1 MRGCALFLWG
11 WMVLFLYAARHGQTD
26 MNARNEISGV
36 TDLDLNETGIVQ
48 AELLAEKLVLLP
60 CPPRLI
66 IASDMQRAKHTAAI
80 AADRLQIP
88 LLYDKRLR
96 EQNYGSFEGM
106 DRFTDGFLQTKSQF
120 AVRYPGGES
129 MLMTGQ
135 RVYNFLDD
143 VLQTY
148 RGVDLLVVAH
158 GGILRILRT
167 YFMDMTN
174 SEFFHY
180 NADNAGFETYTIDI
194 VSEGSL

>member
-1 MRGCALFLWG
+1 
-11 WMVLFLYAARHGQTD
+11 

-36 TDLDLNETGIVQ
+36 TDLDLNETGIAQ

-60 CPPRLI
+60 FPPRLI

-158 GGILRILRT
+158 GGTAHLFYGYDQQRIFPLQRRQCR
-167 YFMDMTN
+167 F
-174 SEFFHY
+174 
-180 NADNAGFETYTIDI
+180 
-194 VSEGSL
+194 

>member
-36 TDLDLNETGIVQ
+36 TDLDLNETGIAQ

-60 CPPRLI
+60 FPPRLI

-96 EQNYGSFEGM
+96 EQNYGGFEGM

-129 MLMTGQ
+129 MMQ
-135 RVYNFLDD
+135 VAARVYALLDEERA
-143 VLQTY
+143 
-148 RGVDLLVVAH
+148 RGGGPVLLVCH
-158 GGILRILRT
+158 GGVLRLIRT
-167 YFMDMTN
+167 DFEDLDN
-174 SEFFHY
+174 GAFFHY
-180 NADNAGFETYTIDI
+180 SAKNAQVETYRA
-194 VSEGSL
+194 